1 MKILKPRLI
10 FWRSQDI
17 INIFSMPKIFVVS
30 IIGMLIVVLLCSIP
44 AAAVQMP
51 LPGQGNQ
58 TLILYGV
65 HPNAKDNKII
75 TSFLA
80 EHGELRW
87 HEAGYNST
95 HEYVYITPVNACTEQ
110 LVYLNKIRADERNNE
125 PSIEFVKIIG
135 CGESLPPEPVDPFSE
150 IYSKYP
156 ALKNDENLQF
166 FIKTYLPDRYEKSI
180 SLSSKSE
187 VYFINDTGT
196 FTEYIVSLKSGVIIS
211 SEYISEDFLS
221 VNKSTAIKQALLD
234 KSSDTGVN
242 SIKVIIS
249 EGIPVWEISTIEG
262 SKMGVN
268 YITTEILADRIPLK
282 ANPTEASCA
291 CAAVAIPGIA
301 VSYIIFRRNQKEME
315 TKL

>member
-1 MKILKPRLI
+1 MKLKKEIRIFSLILIVAFIGAFFVQAVSADNESKSWPDTVDQWAGKRDM
-10 FWRSQDI
+10 SQYNPD
-17 INIFSMPKIFVVS
+17 INITPTKKIDKDS
-30 IIGMLIVVLLCSIP
+30 AKSYPGLIVSDLGDDMDFISNDNEISSSGIPEELL
-44 AAAVQMP
+44 
-51 LPGQGNQ
+51 N
-58 TLILYGV
+58 
-65 HPNAKDNKII
+65 
-75 TSFLA
+75 
-80 EHGELRW
+80 
-87 HEAGYNST
+87 
-95 HEYVYITPVNACTEQ
+95 
-110 LVYLNKIRADERNNE
+110 
-125 PSIEFVKIIG
+125 
-135 CGESLPPEPVDPFSE
+135 PFSE

-156 ALKNDENLQF
+156 ALKDDEDLQL
-166 FIKTYLPDRYEKSI
+166 FIKTCLPDRYEESR
-180 SLSSKSE
+180 SLSSGTE